1 MNENIGKGRI
11 DPTERRFGVLP
22 GEEKNPLAVAGIE
35 KARNIIE
42 IKKRIKELR
51 EETDA
56 LIDELLKRGVEEPEI
71 IEEEEGNVEAN

>member
-11 DPTERRFGVLP
+11 DPTERHFSVLP
-22 GEEKNPLAVAGIE
+22 GEEKNPLAVKGIE
-35 KARNIIE
+35 KVKNIIE

-56 LIDELLKRGVEEPEI
+56 LIDELLKRGIEEPEI
-71 IEEEEGNVEAN
+71 IEEDNLETN